1 MSNFAFIADQFP
13 SLAET
18 AIGAEKLIYVY
29 PPAAIMAARQ
39 SLESL
44 VLWLYTY
51 DKKLSQPFDN
61 SLSNLLREPCFTKL
75 VPEHVILKM
84 DTIRIIGNKYVH
96 GKVSVPPEK
105 QKRQAI
111 STIADLFLIYHW
123 FERTYGS
130 PSIDRDLARKFKQE
144 NIPNPTAQLTTFQT
158 KLSELQQ
165 QNQAF
170 EEQIVKQHKQLKQT
184 EEQLAIRTAD
194 AQEKE
199 RLLAEIDSE
208 LAKKRAEVE
217 QAKLDNQAY
226 NQTHPD
232 TTDYNE
238 AQTRAILIDLLLEEA
253 GWIIGRNV
261 ITEVKVTDFPSQTGE
276 GFVDYVLTGDDGIP
290 LAVVEAKRTAKSE
303 QAGQQQAKLY
313 ADSLEKQYG
322 RRPIIFYSNGY
333 RTFMWDDGVYPPR
346 IVQGFY
352 TQQELNRLIQ
362 QRATKNTEKSLSK
375 LSIKE
380 EIVERAYQV
389 KAVKSMLKVFEENK
403 RAGLLVMATG
413 TGKTRTAIALV
424 DILMRA
430 NRVQKVLFLAD
441 RTSLVRQAF
450 NNFKALLPNTAC
462 VNLIE
467 DREQNGRVYFS
478 TYQTMMGL
486 INEKNAD
493 GTRKFGIGMFDLVI
507 IDEAHRSV
515 YQKFGEIF
523 RYFDSLLVGLT
534 ATPRDEVDRDT
545 YHLFGLTPGMPTD
558 YYSLDEAID
567 EGYLVPPKAF
577 NVPLKFMREG
587 IKYDELSDEEKAHWE
602 SLDWGDIETPDE
614 VAVAAMNKLLFNT
627 DTVDKM
633 LHYLMENGIK
643 VKGGDCLGKTIIFAV
658 NQRHAEFIA
667 ARFNHHYPSYQGKFA
682 RVITHAVNY
691 AQTLIDDFSKK
702 DLPEPQIAISVDML
716 DTGIDVP
723 EVVNL
728 VFFKTVRSKVKFMQ
742 MIGRGTRLCK
752 DLFAPEQ
759 DKTEFYIFDYCG
771 NFEFFNENPKGA
783 TNSPAEP
790 LSQRLFKA
798 RVSILQQLQLPKH
811 QNDTTAP
818 LEEKLKGYLHGQV
831 SSMNRENFIVRPK
844 WQFVEKFK
852 DLSKWNKLDD
862 VTVNEINENLSGLP
876 IEQKEK
882 NQDDLEAKLF
892 DLLCYNLQ
900 ISILNNNKNSI
911 GACRKRIQS
920 VAENLSIK
928 TNIPAIA
935 KEIELIDS
943 ILTEDYWT
951 TISVIDAE
959 NIRERLRNP
968 VKLIDKVERKI
979 VYTILMDELGEVEP
993 IPLPD
998 IGPNVDVDQ
1007 YKKRVEHFIKAHEDH
1022 LTISRLKLGLPLTK
1036 GDLTQLEQ
1044 FVYNAQEVSSQEEFK
1059 NHFGNDLS
1067 LPEFIRSLVGLD
1079 HQAVENAF
1087 SNYLV
1092 GTQYNYNQILFVKM
1106 IIEQLTKQGKLEA
1119 ERLYEAPF
1127 TQIHYEGIEG
1137 LFSENDIEHIFN
1149 KIDSF
1154 NQILI
1159 A

>member
-1 MSNFAFIADQFP
+1 
-13 SLAET
+13 
-18 AIGAEKLIYVY
+18 
-29 PPAAIMAARQ
+29 
-39 SLESL
+39 
-44 VLWLYTY
+44 
-51 DKKLSQPFDN
+51 
-61 SLSNLLREPCFTKL
+61 
-75 VPEHVILKM
+75 
-84 DTIRIIGNKYVH
+84 
-96 GKVSVPPEK
+96 
-105 QKRQAI
+105 
-111 STIADLFLIYHW
+111 
-123 FERTYGS
+123 
-130 PSIDRDLARKFKQE
+130 
-144 NIPNPTAQLTTFQT
+144 
-158 KLSELQQ
+158 
-165 QNQAF
+165 
-170 EEQIVKQHKQLKQT
+170 
-184 EEQLAIRTAD
+184 
-194 AQEKE
+194 
-199 RLLAEIDSE
+199 
-208 LAKKRAEVE
+208 
-217 QAKLDNQAY
+217 
-226 NQTHPD
+226 
-232 TTDYNE
+232 
-238 AQTRAILIDLLLEEA
+238 
-253 GWIIGRNV
+253 
-261 ITEVKVTDFPSQTGE
+261 
-276 GFVDYVLTGDDGIP
+276 
-290 LAVVEAKRTAKSE
+290 
-303 QAGQQQAKLY
+303 
-313 ADSLEKQYG
+313 
-322 RRPIIFYSNGY
+322 
-333 RTFMWDDGVYPPR
+333 
-346 IVQGFY
+346 
-352 TQQELNRLIQ
+352 
-362 QRATKNTEKSLSK
+362 
-375 LSIKE
+375 
-380 EIVERAYQV
+380 
-389 KAVKSMLKVFEENK
+389 
-403 RAGLLVMATG
+403 
-413 TGKTRTAIALV
+413 
-424 DILMRA
+424 
-430 NRVQKVLFLAD
+430 
-441 RTSLVRQAF
+441 
-450 NNFKALLPNTAC
+450 
-462 VNLIE
+462 
-467 DREQNGRVYFS
+467 
-478 TYQTMMGL
+478 MMGL

-643 VKGGDCLGKTIIFAV
+643 IKGGDCLGKTIIFAV

-831 SSMNRENFIVRPK
+831 SSMNHENFIVRPK

-959 NIRERLRNP
+959 NIRERLRNL

-1106 IIEQLTKQGKLEA
+1106 IIEQ
-1119 ERLYEAPF
+1119 
-1127 TQIHYEGIEG
+1127 
-1137 LFSENDIEHIFN
+1137 
-1149 KIDSF
+1149 
-1154 NQILI
+1154 
-1159 A
+1159 